1 MPDASRAAS
10 RSDDFLPENVGIG
23 TIFLALKAFTDLNG
37 LIGLNGRPPSRPMGR
52 SLRVSSLSQKVSRL
66 ALSRLMSSS

>member
-37 LIGLNGRPPSRPMGR
+37 LKRLNRRLPSCRFGVVV
-52 SLRVSSLSQKVSRL
+52 LKALAHSSYQ
-66 ALSRLMSSS
+66 

>member
-23 TIFLALKAFTDLNG
+23 E
-37 LIGLNGRPPSRPMGR
+37 
-52 SLRVSSLSQKVSRL
+52 RVLGCKQL
-66 ALSRLMSSS
+66 PLSRRLPSLVKWVHRTIDNSS